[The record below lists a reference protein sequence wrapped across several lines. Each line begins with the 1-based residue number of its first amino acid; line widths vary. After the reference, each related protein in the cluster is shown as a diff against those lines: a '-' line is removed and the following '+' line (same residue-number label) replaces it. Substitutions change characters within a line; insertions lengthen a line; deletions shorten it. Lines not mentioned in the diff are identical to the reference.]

1 MKILVTGAAGF
12 IGYHLSKKL
21 LEEGFEMMGID
32 NLNAYYDI
40 ELKYG
45 RLKELGVS
53 SAQNSA
59 SQISTKYPKFT
70 FRKADIVDY
79 TELEGIVKE
88 FKPNNIVHLAAQAGV
103 RYSIENPQE
112 YISAN
117 VQGYFNVLEAAR
129 KYNVEHLIYASS
141 SSIYGNASEV
151 PFLVD
156 AKTDSPISL
165 YAATKKSN
173 ELMAHAYAHLHKLS
187 ITGLRFFTV
196 YGPYGRPD
204 MAYFK
209 FAKAIVEDETIQI
222 YNHGDQSR
230 DFTYIDDIIDGLCR
244 IVEKGFVK
252 KSKVRHNVY
261 NLGRGKPESLMTFV
275 ESIETA
281 LGKNAKKEFVAN
293 QPGDVSRTWAD
304 VSELAKDYG
313 YAPKINLTEG
323 VQKFVEWFKNSDNQK
338 YQVK

>member
-12 IGYHLSKKL
+12 IGFHLCKKL
-21 LEEGFEMMGID
+21 LDEGFEVFGID
-32 NLNAYYDI
+32 NLNTYYDI
-40 ELKYG
+40 DLKYG
-45 RLKELGVS
+45 RLKELG
-53 SAQNSA
+53 
-59 SQISTKYPKFT
+59 ISTSITPAEISSITYPKFV
-70 FRKADIVDY
+70 FAEVDIIDFSS
-79 TELEGIVKE
+79 LEGIVQD
-88 FKPNNIVHLAAQAGV
+88 FAPDTIVHLAAQAGV

-112 YISAN
+112 YVSAN
-117 VQGYFNVLEAAR
+117 IQGYFNVLEVAR
-129 KYNVEHLIYASS
+129 KNTVEHLIYASS
-141 SSIYGNASEV
+141 SSIYGNTSEI
-151 PFLVD
+151 PFQAD

-173 ELMAHAYAHLHKLS
+173 ELMAHTYAHLHQMP

-209 FAKAIVEDETIQI
+209 FAKAIVEGETIEI

-230 DFTYIDDIIDGLCR
+230 DFTYIDDTVEGLYQ
-244 IVEKGFVK
+244 IVKKGFMK
-252 KSKVRHNVY
+252 KGEVSHNVY

-281 LGKNAKKEFVAN
+281 LGKKAKKAFVAN

-304 VSELAKDYG
+304 VSELTKDYD
-313 YAPKINLTEG
+313 YVPKINLEEG

-338 YQVK
+338 YQVR

>member
-21 LEEGFEMMGID
+21 LEEGIEVLGID

-45 RLKELGVS
+45 RLKELGVAS
-53 SAQNSA
+53 TQNST
-59 SQISTKYPKFT
+59 QQTSTKYPT
-70 FRKADIVDY
+70 FSFAKVDIINY
-79 TELEGIVKE
+79 PELDGLVED
-88 FKPNNIVHLAAQAGV
+88 FKPNTIIHLAAQAGV

-117 VQGYFNVLEAAR
+117 VQGYFNVLELAR
-129 KYNVEHLIYASS
+129 KHRVEHLIYASS

-151 PFLVD
+151 PFLVES
-156 AKTDSPISL
+156 KTDSPISL

-173 ELMAHAYAHLHKLS
+173 ELMAHTYAHLHKLS

-209 FAKAIVEDETIQI
+209 FAKAITEDKTIHI

-230 DFTYIDDIIDGLCR
+230 DFTYIDDIVEGLYR
-244 IVEKGFVK
+244 IVEKGFIK
-252 KSKVRHNVY
+252 KSEVSHNVY

-275 ESIETA
+275 ESIENA
-281 LGKNAKKEFVAN
+281 LGSKAKKEFVPN
-293 QPGDVSRTWAD
+293 QPGDVARTWAN
-304 VSELAKDYG
+304 VSELTKDYG
-313 YAPKINLTEG
+313 YVPKVDLVSSETLAHVLATSPG
-323 VQKFVEWFKNSDNQK
+323 
-338 YQVK
+338 

>member
-12 IGYHLSKKL
+12 IGYHLSQKL
-21 LEEGFEMMGID
+21 LEKGFEVLGID

-40 ELKYG
+40 ELKYE
-45 RLKELGVS
+45 RLSQLGIKAIEGPINSVS
-53 SAQNSA
+53 K
-59 SQISTKYPKFT
+59 KYPKFV
-70 FRKADIVDY
+70 FIKVDIVNY
-79 TELEGIVKE
+79 AELEDLTQE
-88 FKPNNIVHLAAQAGV
+88 FKPDIIVHLAAQAGV
-103 RYSIENPQE
+103 RYSIENPKE

-117 VQGYFNVLEAAR
+117 VQGYFNVLELAR
-129 KYNVEHLIYASS
+129 KHMVNHLIYASS

-156 AKTDSPISL
+156 AKTDAPISL

-173 ELMAHAYAHLHKLS
+173 ELMAHTYAHLHKLS

-209 FAKAIVEDETIQI
+209 FAKAIVEDKTIEI

-230 DFTYIDDIIDGLCR
+230 DFTYIDDTVEGLYQIIK
-244 IVEKGFVK
+244 KGFVK
-252 KSKVRHNVY
+252 KSGVSHNVY

-281 LGKNAKKEFVAN
+281 LGKKAKKEFVAN

-304 VSELAKDYG
+304 VSELTKDYG
-313 YAPKINLTEG
+313 YVPKINLDEG

-338 YQVK
+338 YQVR

>member
-12 IGYHLSKKL
+12 IGYHLIKKL
-21 LEEGFEMMGID
+21 LDEGFEIYGID

-40 ELKYG
+40 DLKLG
-45 RLKELGVS
+45 RLEELGIINANNPAANTS
-53 SAQNSA
+53 S
-59 SQISTKYPKFT
+59 KHPRYT
-70 FRKADIVDY
+70 FAKADIIDSKG
-79 TELEGIVKE
+79 LEEIAQD
-88 FKPNNIVHLAAQAGV
+88 FKPDIIIHLAAQAGV

-117 VQGYFNVLEAAR
+117 IQGYFNVLEVAKR
-129 KYNVEHLIYASS
+129 FQVEHLIYASS
-141 SSIYGNASEV
+141 SSIYGNTSEV
-151 PFLVD
+151 PFEAN

-173 ELMAHAYAHLHKLS
+173 ELMAYTYAHLHKMH

-209 FAKAIVEDETIQI
+209 FAKAITEDQAIQI
-222 YNHGDQSR
+222 FNHGDQSR
-230 DFTYIDDIIDGLCR
+230 DFTYIED
-244 IVEKGFVK
+244 IVEGLFQIVKKGFVK
-252 KSKVRHNVY
+252 KGEVSHNVY

-275 ESIETA
+275 ETIEKA
-281 LGKNAKKEFVAN
+281 LGKKAKKQLVPN

-313 YAPKINLTEG
+313 YEPKINLDEG
-323 VQKFVEWFKNSDNQK
+323 VQKFVQWFKNNDNQK
-338 YQVK
+338 YQVR